1 MTGKILKFGFVWLF
15 RCCLSLALILFSFYS
30 LEEKK
35 KNKDPAMIQCD

>member
-1 MTGKILKFGFVWLF
+1 MTGKILKLALF